1 MKMVTILRL
10 PTATI
15 KAQAA
20 IPAHQAYQDRPDR
33 QDLPDQAAK
42 KDLSTAQMMNIF
54 NYFD

>member
-20 IPAHQAYQDRPDR
+20 IPAHPAHQDRPDR

-42 KDLSTAQMMNIF
+42 KDLSTAQMMNF
-54 NYFD
+54 FD